1 MRNIENG
8 KFGKECV
15 ITDMGLSRIFDLN
28 KTYQTTKAAT
38 FPLKVSSQIHSLLFI
53 ITIYF
58 FGCFLIKFIS
68 KLSITRFIFWP
79 KSQNF
84 DYS

>member
-38 FPLKVSSQIHSLLFI
+38 FPLKASKFILYYLLLLLFWL
-53 ITIYF
+53 
-58 FGCFLIKFIS
+58 FLDKIHV
-68 KLSITRFIFWP
+68 L